1 MALLFWILIPVILLG
16 YGFLLHQIIGKDR
29 DADKLLWAFGIIAG
43 IGFIIH
49 MLLFRFVTND
59 GFTEF
64 CDFTSRLIF
73 SIQYSIEMFIGN
85 TIIFKSEVIGAIRE
99 YPVLFYIYIPIYGMA
114 VITSCF
120 AIFHFISRWLH
131 NRSWLR
137 KHSKE
142 ATEIKTHIF
151 IGCNSASEIL
161 ANDIHTKHPEQC
173 IIFIDLP
180 EENENIQGVSVI
192 DIISRFFKDSK
203 EKEGYDKYVVLK
215 AEKRMDKLVPW
226 LENKDNTVYIL
237 SDSQESNMSI
247 LEKLWEHKDKFKCK
261 IYCHAK
267 KEGLV
272 NRYDS
277 ITDIKDRIKFIDS
290 SYLAVEY
297 LKKHNTGELL
307 PVNFVDIAKE
317 EGKGNLGYV
326 TSDFNCAVIGFGET
340 GKEAVKFLY
349 EFGAFPDMFNDKAPF
364 KCHIF
369 DKNINKEL
377 GEFGI
382 DLKTLCSPEAK
393 ENEFIL
399 HTCEIGSIEFRAEM
413 LKLINELNYIVVCLG
428 NDDQNIEV
436 ALNIADFAT
445 LEGRDTGKNFCIAV
459 KQSKLSKLNE
469 DTLRNANATY
479 YKCLHPFGMMETIWK
494 NHIISNEQMDNDAR
508 RFFESYSTLSAA
520 LNAELYPEYPV
531 DTWEQREE
539 KSRSENYSYADR
551 CDAKRKIAQ
560 DYSNCLHVETKR
572 ILCKGSDV
580 KAKMIREINDNDKH
594 CDGDYAAILKYLAV
608 CEHLRWEASHL
619 MLGYRP
625 TDGGNKADRKLH
637 NCIKPFLELPPYKQ
651 HYDWLV
657 VKNSIGE
664 AEQKPQNERKEN
676 YIPEPID
683 TSEISLPKEL
693 DGLIEQMSKNVH
705 EVWAESRMNQGWT
718 YGKERSDALK
728 QHPCLVPY
736 EELPEE
742 EKAYDRDTALGT
754 LKLITKLGFRISR
767 KTRLDKRSAQQSE
780 KFDIR

>member
-1 MALLFWILIPVILLG
+1 MIYIFGVLIPIILLT
-16 YGFLLHQIIGKDR
+16 YGITLHRIIGKNR
-29 DADKLLWAFGIIAG
+29 DSDKLLWAFSAVAIIG
-43 IGFIIH
+43 VVIH
-49 MLLFRFVTND
+49 MIIFLYVTRA
-59 GFTEF
+59 GFSEF
-64 CDFTSRLIF
+64 CDLTSRVLF
-73 SIQYSIEMFIGN
+73 SLQYTLEMFIGN
-85 TIIFKSEVIGAIRE
+85 TIIFKGEVMGTLKD
-99 YPVLFYIYIPIYGMA
+99 YPILFFVYIPIYGMA

-161 ANDIHTKHPEQC
+161 ANDIHTKHPDQG

-180 EENENIQGVSVI
+180 EEDENIQGVSVI

-203 EKEGYDKYVVLK
+203 EKEVYDKYVVLK
-215 AEKRMDKLVPW
+215 AGKGMEELKPW
-226 LENKDNTVYIL
+226 LENKDNKVYIL

-247 LEKLWEHKDKFKCK
+247 LEKLWEHKDKFECT

-307 PVNFVDIAKE
+307 PVKFVDIAKKD
-317 EGKGNLGYV
+317 GKENLGYV

-349 EFGAFPDMFNDKAPF
+349 EFGAFPDKANVKAPF

-369 DKNINKEL
+369 DKNIDKEL

-382 DLKTLCSPEAK
+382 DLRTLRSPEAE

-399 HTCEIGSIEFRAEM
+399 HSCEIGSIEFRSEM

-428 NDDQNIEV
+428 NDDKNIEV

-445 LEGRDTGKNFCIAV
+445 LEGRNTGRNFCIAV
-459 KQSKLSKLNE
+459 KQAKLSKLNE

-479 YKCLHPFGMMETIWK
+479 NKCLHPFGMMETIWK
-494 NHIISNEQMDNDAR
+494 NHIISNELMDNDAS
-508 RFFESYSTLSAA
+508 RFFESYTTLSAA
-520 LNAELYPEYPV
+520 INKKLYPDYPV
-531 DTWEQREE
+531 DTWEERKK
-539 KSRSENYSYADR
+539 KSCSENYCYADR

-572 ILCKGSDV
+572 VLCKGSNV
-580 KAKMIREINDNDKH
+580 KAKMICEINDNDKH
-594 CDGDYAAILKYLAV
+594 CDGDYAAILEHLAV

-637 NCIKPFLELPPYKQ
+637 NCIKPFSKLHPDKQ

-664 AEQKPQNERKEN
+664 AEQKPQSERKES
-676 YIPEPID
+676 YIPKPID
-683 TSEISLPKEL
+683 TSDVVLPKQL
-693 DGLIEQMSKNVH
+693 DGLIEQMSENVH
-705 EVWAESRMNQGWT
+705 EVWAESRMSQGWT

-754 LKLITKLGFRISR
+754 LKLIIKLGFRISKKNR
-767 KTRLDKRSAQQSE
+767 FA
-780 KFDIR
+780 